1 MDAVRLDKWLWAA
14 RFFRTRSQAKTAVD
28 GGHVRLNGAR
38 TKPGK
43 DLKAGDTLTVRRGF
57 TEWTVE
63 VTALAERRGDARAAE
78 LYAETTDSLERRAAE
93 AARRRDEQLGRI
105 APVVRPTKRDRRR
118 LRELKDVS
126 RRD

>member
-1 MDAVRLDKWLWAA
+1 M
-14 RFFRTRSQAKTAVD
+14 
-28 GGHVRLNGAR
+28 RLNGAR

-63 VTALAERRGDARAAE
+63 VTALAERRGDARAAAE